1 MCIQEISNIRVLLF
15 QSENV
20 SGPNSKASQLES
32 SQIYRK
38 IKIRKKKIKKSISHV
53 RCTDVCC
60 LLLAAR
66 GSAAKQHFY

>member
-20 SGPNSKASQLES
+20 SGPNSKAIS
-32 SQIYRK
+32 
-38 IKIRKKKIKKSISHV
+38 IRKQPNLQENQNQKKKKKKSISHV